1 MSMLKTNNAA
11 ASAEAAGTGA
21 LEIAALSHGFGLGAK
36 RVEVIA
42 DCNLVLTP
50 GKLTVMIGPSGC
62 GKSTL
67 AKLIAGYLPPDE
79 GRIRIDGRHV
89 TGPGKDRLM
98 VFQESAL
105 FPWMVTEE
113 NALFGLRA
121 SGSADESGRERT
133 MSLLDRVGLSRFAKK
148 YPGALSGGMQRR
160 LEMVR
165 ALVNDPA
172 LFILDEPFRGLDAM
186 TRTLMQ
192 EHFAGMFEQGRRT
205 ALFITTD
212 IDEALLLA
220 DQIVVMSHRPMRVT
234 KVIPVDAPRPRTIAD
249 LFKNDRINEVKAEVM
264 EVLYAEAMKAF
275 KGSSRIA
282 GHAQSSRPQFADS
295 SR

>member
-1 MSMLKTNNAA
+1 MSTTRQT
-11 ASAEAAGTGA
+11 SVRPGTDATQIGA
-21 LEIAALSHGFGLGAK
+21 VEVAALSHGFGSRAQ
-36 RVEVIA
+36 RAEVIA
-42 DCNLVLTP
+42 DCNLKLPP
-50 GKLTVMIGPSGC
+50 GKLSVMIGPSGC

-67 AKLIAGYLPPDE
+67 AKLIAGYFPPDQ

-89 TGPGKDRLM
+89 SGPGKDRLM

-121 SGSADESGRERT
+121 ARAADEAGRART
-133 MSLLDRVGLSRFAKK
+133 SALLQRVGLARFAKK
-148 YPGALSGGMQRR
+148 YPGTLSGGMQRR

-165 ALVNDPA
+165 ALVNEPA

-186 TRTLMQ
+186 TRALMQ
-192 EHFAGMFEQGRRT
+192 EHFATMFEQSRRT

-220 DQIVVMSHRPMRVT
+220 DQIIVMSHRPMHVT
-234 KVIPVDAPRPRTIAD
+234 TIIPVDVERPRKMAD
-249 LFKNDRINEVKAEVM
+249 LFKDDRVNAIKARVI
-264 EVLYAEAMKAF
+264 EVLYAEAIRAF
-275 KGSSRIA
+275 KGSQRASTYSQSVRSSLD
-282 GHAQSSRPQFADS
+282 GAQQ
-295 SR
+295 

>member
-1 MSMLKTNNAA
+1 MSKTQKSTTLNR
-11 ASAEAAGTGA
+11 SDMSVDGEIEIVA
-21 LEIAALSHGFGLGAK
+21 LTHGFGKGPT
-36 RVEVIA
+36 RSVVIS
-42 DCNLVLTP
+42 DCNLRLAP
-50 GKLTVMIGPSGC
+50 GKLSVMIGPSGC

-67 AKLIAGYLPPDE
+67 AKLIAGYFPPDE
-79 GRIRIDGRHV
+79 GRVSIDGRHV

-113 NALFGLRA
+113 NAIFGLRA
-121 SGSADESGRERT
+121 SGSTDKADQHRAGD
-133 MSLLDRVGLSRFAKK
+133 LLERVGLAHFVKK
-148 YPGALSGGMQRR
+148 FPGALSGGMQRR

-192 EHFAGMFEQGRRT
+192 EHFAQMFEQGRRT

-220 DQIVVMSHRPMRVT
+220 DQIIIMSHSPMRVT
-234 KVIPVDAPRPRTIAD
+234 KIIPVDVPRPRTMAD
-249 LFKNDRINEVKAEVM
+249 LFTNEHINEIKSEVM
-264 EVLYAEAMKAF
+264 KVLYAEVIKAF
-275 KGSSRIA
+275 KGSSRVEGSA
-282 GHAQSSRPQFADS
+282 ATSLQQRVGSTQ
-295 SR
+295 

>member
-1 MSMLKTNNAA
+1 MTNHVETQD
-11 ASAEAAGTGA
+11 ASVAGEATRGFTEILA
-21 LEIAALSHGFGLGAK
+21 LYHGFGRGAQ
-36 RVEVIA
+36 RIEVIEN
-42 DCNLVLTP
+42 CEFKLKP

-67 AKLIAGYLPPDE
+67 AKLLAGYLHPDE
-79 GRIRIDGRHV
+79 GSLLIDGRHIA
-89 TGPGKDRLM
+89 GPGKDRLM

-105 FPWMVTEE
+105 FPWMVNEE
-113 NALFGLRA
+113 NALYGLLA
-121 SGSADESGRERT
+121 SGQVGAGARQRVT
-133 MSLLDRVGLSRFAKK
+133 ALMDRVGLGRFRHK

-165 ALVNDPA
+165 ALVNEPA

-192 EHFAGMFEQGRRT
+192 EHFAQMFEEGRRT

-220 DQIVVMSHRPMRVT
+220 DEILVMSSRPMKVT
-234 KVIPVDAPRPRTIAD
+234 RRITVDVPRPRTVAGMIKDERMKHIKVA
-249 LFKNDRINEVKAEVM
+249 VTKA
-264 EVLYAEAMKAF
+264 LYSEAIKAF
-275 KGSSRIA
+275 DGSSRAVAAA
-282 GHAQSSRPQFADS
+282 GFEKFLDTTQ
-295 SR
+295 